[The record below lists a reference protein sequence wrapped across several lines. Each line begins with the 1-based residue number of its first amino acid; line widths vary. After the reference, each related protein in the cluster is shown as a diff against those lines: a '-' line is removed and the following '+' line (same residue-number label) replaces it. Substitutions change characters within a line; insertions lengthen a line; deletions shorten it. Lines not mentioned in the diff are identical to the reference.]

1 LQNKSQQFI
10 LLQKLIEM
18 LKKKLKSMN
27 GLKYTNMFE
36 DIINDPMVD
45 AQQKSIID
53 IVFLSYYNDVE
64 RL

>member
-1 LQNKSQQFI
+1 
-10 LLQKLIEM
+10 M